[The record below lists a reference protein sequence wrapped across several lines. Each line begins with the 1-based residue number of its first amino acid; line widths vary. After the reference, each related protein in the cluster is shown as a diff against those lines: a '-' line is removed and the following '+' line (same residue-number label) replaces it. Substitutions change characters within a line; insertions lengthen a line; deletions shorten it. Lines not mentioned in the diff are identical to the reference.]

1 MEQITNYVKPEL
13 IVVAIALYFVGMA
26 LKQAQAV
33 KDKYIPLILGGI
45 SIAICA
51 IYVFATCTCG
61 TGQDIGNFYSDYT
74 GNTDCWSFYI
84 REPDCKTGK

>member
-33 KDKYIPLILGGI
+33 KEVYPAYSWRNQHCNLRDLCVCHLYLRYWTGYCNGNLYSNHTGNPD
-45 SIAICA
+45 
-51 IYVFATCTCG
+51 CG
-61 TGQDIGNFYSDYT
+61 T
-74 GNTDCWSFYI
+74 FYI
-84 REPDCKTGK
+84 RKSDH

>member
-13 IVVAIALYFVGMA
+13 IVVAIAWRNQHCNLRDLCVCHLHLRYR
-26 LKQAQAV
+26 
-33 KDKYIPLILGGI
+33 
-45 SIAICA
+45 
-51 IYVFATCTCG
+51 
-61 TGQDIGNFYSDYT
+61 TGYCNGNFYSDYT